1 MREMSLKKIRFIL
14 GSYGE
19 ALLVLG
25 VLLQDGKKGREEGR
39 RGQVASRLKSIHLLI
54 ESFRPVPSHL
64 QNDSV
69 SQRLFKY
76 KSRWPMK
83 DSFIISAL

>member
-25 VLLQDGKKGREEGR
+25 VLLQDRRKGREERGR
-39 RGQVASRLKSIHLLI
+39 RGQVASTSKEHT
-54 ESFRPVPSHL
+54 FA
-64 QNDSV
+64 
-69 SQRLFKY
+69 Y
-76 KSRWPMK
+76 
-83 DSFIISAL
+83 